1 MVEFFADLI
10 ESVTISSFYIM
21 YFGMKEKN
29 AKNIFLSFI
38 LMLSADLAVSELQL
52 NIIFQTFIFIGISVF
67 MQVLFLKGKIGEKI
81 LVSAIVFI
89 MIALISIGV
98 TAMMSKML
106 NANYSSIVA
115 KDGHMR
121 TISLFVT
128 KMLLIL
134 GLLLM
139 FLMKKKTY
147 GDLKDTEVLFIIVCN
162 TISIYLINKA
172 RLEII
177 EYKQNYSVFLYLL
190 MEIII
195 MNIVI
200 FYLMYI
206 ANEKNRKQKEIN
218 DSNLK
223 LEKMKY
229 ETANIKKSY
238 DEAMKIKHDM
248 KHYVNLAITLLNEK
262 KYDDLKKHLEEF
274 SSDQIGSIKK
284 YIYTENL
291 LIDAVINT
299 KMSIAEKNKIK
310 FEMVYTHKIK
320 KEYES
325 DISILLSNLL
335 DNAIEACNNLQ
346 SDNRFIRL
354 SMYNK
359 KSYYCIE
366 VINSSAT
373 HIIDKNPDLK
383 TTKKDTQNHGY
394 GVKSCRDIIEK
405 YNGMEKFENSNNE
418 FKVRIML
425 DII

>member
-67 MQVLFLKGKIGEKI
+67 MQILFLKGKIGEKI

-106 NANYSSIVA
+106 NVNYSSIVA

-248 KHYVNLAITLLNEK
+248 
-262 KYDDLKKHLEEF
+262 
-274 SSDQIGSIKK
+274 
-284 YIYTENL
+284 
-291 LIDAVINT
+291 
-299 KMSIAEKNKIK
+299 
-310 FEMVYTHKIK
+310 
-320 KEYES
+320 
-325 DISILLSNLL
+325 
-335 DNAIEACNNLQ
+335 
-346 SDNRFIRL
+346 
-354 SMYNK
+354 
-359 KSYYCIE
+359 
-366 VINSSAT
+366 
-373 HIIDKNPDLK
+373 
-383 TTKKDTQNHGY
+383 
-394 GVKSCRDIIEK
+394 
-405 YNGMEKFENSNNE
+405 
-418 FKVRIML
+418 IM
-425 DII
+425 

>member
-1 MVEFFADLI
+1 MVELFADLI
-10 ESVTISSFYIM
+10 ESVAISSFYIM

-38 LMLSADLAVSELQL
+38 LMLSADLTVSELHL
-52 NIIFQTFIFIGISVF
+52 NIIFQTFIFIGTSVL

-106 NANYSSIVA
+106 NVNYSSIVA

-134 GLLLM
+134 GLFLM

-147 GDLKDTEVLFIIVCN
+147 GDLKDTEVLFIIACN
-162 TISIYLINKA
+162 IISIYLINKA

-310 FEMVYTHKIK
+310 FEMVYTHEIK

-346 SDNRFIRL
+346 SDNKFIRL

-373 HIIDKNPDLK
+373 HIIEKNPDLK
-383 TTKKDTQNHGY
+383 TTKKDTKNHGY

-405 YNGMEKFENSNNE
+405 YNGMEKFENSNDE
-418 FKVRIML
+418 FKVSIML

>member
-1 MVEFFADLI
+1 MVEVFADLI
-10 ESVTISSFYIM
+10 ESVAISSFYIM

-38 LMLSADLAVSELQL
+38 LMLSADLTVSELHL
-52 NIIFQTFIFIGISVF
+52 NIIFQTFIFIGTSVL

-106 NANYSSIVA
+106 NVNYSSIVA

-147 GDLKDTEVLFIIVCN
+147 GDLKDTEVLFIIACN
-162 TISIYLINKA
+162 IISIYLINKA

-218 DSNLK
+218 DSNFHLFK
-223 LEKMKY
+223 L
-229 ETANIKKSY
+229 
-238 DEAMKIKHDM
+238 
-248 KHYVNLAITLLNEK
+248 
-262 KYDDLKKHLEEF
+262 
-274 SSDQIGSIKK
+274 
-284 YIYTENL
+284 
-291 LIDAVINT
+291 
-299 KMSIAEKNKIK
+299 
-310 FEMVYTHKIK
+310 
-320 KEYES
+320 
-325 DISILLSNLL
+325 
-335 DNAIEACNNLQ
+335 
-346 SDNRFIRL
+346 
-354 SMYNK
+354 
-359 KSYYCIE
+359 
-366 VINSSAT
+366 
-373 HIIDKNPDLK
+373 
-383 TTKKDTQNHGY
+383 
-394 GVKSCRDIIEK
+394 
-405 YNGMEKFENSNNE
+405 
-418 FKVRIML
+418 
-425 DII
+425 